1 MTIDQLQQPIRET
14 FRLYLQ
20 DYRLRTTSDIPL
32 LTDVEQYLSQF
43 PGKQIRP
50 TLLLLSAQACQNN
63 HEKQVILASA
73 VELLH
78 NASLMHDD
86 VVDESDVRRGGD
98 SVRHRWGN
106 QVAVLCGDYYLS
118 LVMNALQETNMEVAA
133 RLLKDTVDSM
143 CRGELKQLSLVSKGP
158 TTVENYI
165 DIIGCKTAAMMSTC
179 CELGACTPDNTDL
192 GVYRQALRDYGYH
205 YGLVFQMRDDLN
217 DTNMDHDIS
226 LFDNSTVQSL
236 IEEHMSLAREAL
248 TLLPDT
254 PARQSLYDF
263 LLPTAPQPTNQ

>member
-1 MTIDQLQQPIRET
+1 MTIDQLQQPIYKV
-14 FRLYLQ
+14 FQQYLE
-20 DYRLRTTSDIPL
+20 DYRSRTTSDIPL
-32 LTDVEQYLSQF
+32 LTDVEQYLGQF

-50 TLLLLSAQACQNN
+50 TLLLLSAQACQNL
-63 HEKQVILASA
+63 HEKHVVLASA

-86 VVDESDVRRGGD
+86 VVDESDVRRGRD

-118 LVMNALQETNMEVAA
+118 LVMNALQEAGMNAA
-133 RLLKDTVDSM
+133 GHLLKETVDSM
-143 CRGELKQLSLVSKGP
+143 CRGELKQLSLVSKGS

-179 CELGACTPDNTDL
+179 CELGACRRDDEDA
-192 GVYRQALRDYGYH
+192 GAYRQALRDYGYH

-217 DTNMDHDIS
+217 DTNMEHDVS
-226 LFDNSTVQSL
+226 LFDRKAVQSL
-236 IEEHMSLAREAL
+236 IEEHTELANKAL
-248 TLLPDT
+248 AMLPDS

-263 LLPTAPQPTNQ
+263 LQPAAPQPTNQ